1 MAYDAPEAATADLA
15 GKAEQ
20 AAPDLPDAPN
30 APPSLEQVES
40 ANPPDADPGHG
51 VTGTPSS
58 SASDIVGAEADE
70 VQLEGPKLK
79 DEDGTGLTG
88 GPIGN

>member
-1 MAYDAPEAATADLA
+1 MAYDAPEAATENLA

-20 AAPDLPDAPN
+20 AAPDLPSVPA

-40 ANPPDADPGHG
+40 VNPPPAAA
-51 VTGTPSS
+51 
-58 SASDIVGAEADE
+58 ASDPNLIPGLEADE
-70 VQLEGPKLK
+70 IQLEGPNLK
-79 DEDGTGLTG
+79 DEEGTGLTG